1 MEHSHEQDLPHNPGE
16 PEFGEGHDP
25 DAAHN
30 PGEPAFGE
38 EATGEPSDADEAADS
53 AEGHS

>member
-1 MEHSHEQDLPHNPGE
+1 MSEHEHEQHNPGE

-30 PGEPAFGE
+30 PGEPQFGFDSDD
-38 EATGEPSDADEAADS
+38 EPTDADEAADV
-53 AEGHS
+53 AEGHA